1 LCVNYRTLNARTV
14 RDKFPIPVVDELLDE
29 LKGACF
35 FTKLNLC
42 SGIIGQAA
50 AATTW
55 EKVPEFTMHIPLSSS
70 REVLWMPSLEKCTS
84 AGRRSSSRNKL
95 VIECK

>member
-1 LCVNYRTLNARTV
+1 LFCVDYHTLNARTV
-14 RDKFPIPVVDELLDE
+14 RDKFSIPVVDELLDE

-42 SGIIGQAA
+42 SGIIGQAT

-55 EKVPEFTMHIPLSSS
+55 EKVPEFTMHIPLFSS
-70 REVLWMPSLEKCTS
+70 RINYFVVEGTVVDAFIGKMYQ
-84 AGRRSSSRNKL
+84 RR
-95 VIECK
+95 

>member
-55 EKVPEFTMHIPLSSS
+55 EKVPEFMHIPLSSS
-70 REVLWMPSLEKCTS
+70 RINYFIMEGSVVDAFIGKMYQ
-84 AGRRSSSRNKL
+84 RR
-95 VIECK
+95 